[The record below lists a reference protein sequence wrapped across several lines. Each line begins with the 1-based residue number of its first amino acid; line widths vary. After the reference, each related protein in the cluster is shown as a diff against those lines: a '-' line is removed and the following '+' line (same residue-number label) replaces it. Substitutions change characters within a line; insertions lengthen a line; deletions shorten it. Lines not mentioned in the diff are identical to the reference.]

1 MTAPSFASV
10 KAAAR
15 GHWLAILPALG
26 IPAEALVNR
35 HGPCPGC
42 GGRDRFRFD
51 NREGNGGWFCGGGGE
66 RRAGDGFALVGHCL
80 GMTPAAALAAV
91 AKYLGMDDEATPE
104 DRQEAYRRRDAA
116 ARADFEAALL
126 GELYALVSILQARVS
141 DRTIALD
148 RQFRAVR
155 PEWRPMPDGEWERER
170 EAAGRIYNGLAAL
183 YGR

>member
-1 MTAPSFASV
+1 MTAPSFAAV

-15 GHWLAILPALG
+15 GHWPAILPALG

-42 GGRDRFRFD
+42 AGRDRFRFD
-51 NREGNGGWFCGGGGE
+51 DREGNGTWICGGGGE
-66 RRAGDGFALVGHCL
+66 RRAGDGFALLGHCL

-91 AKYLGMDDEATPE
+91 TKYLGLHGDATPE
-104 DRQEAYRRRDAA
+104 DRQEAHRRRDAA
-116 ARADFEAALL
+116 AQADIEAALL
-126 GELYALVSILQARVS
+126 DELYVLVSIVQARVT

-148 RQFRAVR
+148 RNFRAAR
-155 PEWRPMPDGEWERER
+155 PEWRPLPDGEWERER
-170 EAAGRIYNGLAAL
+170 EAAGRICNGLEAL